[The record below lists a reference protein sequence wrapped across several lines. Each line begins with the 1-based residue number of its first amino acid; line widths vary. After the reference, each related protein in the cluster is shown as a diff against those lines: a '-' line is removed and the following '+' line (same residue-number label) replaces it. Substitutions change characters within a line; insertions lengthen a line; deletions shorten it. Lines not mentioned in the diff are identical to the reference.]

1 MEWDLVIRHREVCAL
16 TPLPTHAVVMSI
28 SLIKVGVRLIR
39 HYTQSKF
46 LLNSIFSHCHSKVL
60 DAQVSLTDTS
70 WGNGLIYCIAYL
82 FPPPFSTFLAVY
94 PAKGIIL
101 IKTELGVEWIP
112 AGYYTVCDI
121 KQQIN
126 KHAAHHVCNYC
137 AQLYSV
143 GELALTS
150 PCLFSAASWLPL
162 LHCRI
167 WKSFLTWV
175 THFRR
180 LWWALVQLKDL
191 SLSWL
196 LGESWALGWSQPPT
210 SREDSLAW
218 PTGTAA
224 GRRLC
229 TTATSLTTFQG
240 SGCLLGVQVHL
251 QV

>member
-1 MEWDLVIRHREVCAL
+1 MERDLVIRHREVCAL

-28 SLIKVGVRLIR
+28 SLIKVGVRLIQ

-175 THFRR
+175 THFRG